1 MLKSLNEIASIIGAD
16 RATVI
21 RRADQLGLE
30 TVPGKGQAKLVETR
44 LLLQLVPIPTRN
56 STGDSSTLE
65 EARIKQTLAD
75 ARVKE
80 LTAQKLEGTL
90 ADVEEV
96 LAAQNEIMDDVAAM
110 IKASGLTQNEKEEI
124 LGRIADAARAWE
136 NRR

>member
-21 RRADQLGLE
+21 RRVDQLGIE
-30 TVPGKGQAKLVETR
+30 VTPGKGQAKMVETR

-65 EARIKQTLAD
+65 EARIRQTVAD

-96 LAAQNEIMDDVAAM
+96 LAAQNEIMSDVAGM

-136 NRR
+136 SRR

>member
-1 MLKSLNEIASIIGAD
+1 MLKSVNELASLIGAD

-21 RRADQLGLE
+21 RRADQLNL
-30 TVPGKGQAKLVETR
+30 VPDDGPKGAKLYETR
-44 LLLQLVPIPTRN
+44 QLLQLVPIPTRN
-56 STGDSSTLE
+56 SSADSSTLE

-90 ADVEEV
+90 ADVEE
-96 LAAQNEIMDDVAAM
+96 LLMAQNEIMDDVAAL
-110 IKASGLTQNEKEEI
+110 IKRSSMAQNEKEEI
-124 LGRIADAARAWE
+124 LEKITEAARAWE